1 MVLAAEKPV
10 VADEDFHCSPVAGDD
25 PRVLDLLGRFLR
37 KHGLPAETRPAA
49 INWFALHRNG
59 QVAVVFGL
67 GAHGDGGIE
76 GTDFYASPTRDG
88 VRAVYEVLGFFKTL
102 LDSGAIPYAVASTF
116 TKNTVMRKRFERVF
130 GMDGPSSVVYYYKG
144 AANGRK

>member
-1 MVLAAEKPV
+1 LAQVAERPRSV
-10 VADEDFHCSPVAGDD
+10 DDPFRCIALSGDD

-49 INWFALHRNG
+49 INWFALHRDG
-59 QVAVVFGL
+59 EIAVVFGL

-76 GTDFYASPTRDG
+76 GTDFYAAPTRDG
-88 VRAVYEVLGFFKTL
+88 VRAVYEVLQFFKTL
-102 LDSGAIPYAVASTF
+102 LDAGAIPYAVASTF
-116 TKNTVMRKRFERVF
+116 AKNTVMRKRFEKVF

-144 AANGRK
+144 ASHGG